1 MSDLSSS
8 ESNKSSSSPLLLL
21 LSIKKLPTVF
31 KKLPKLFKKFE
42 TNFLTGILIGAF
54 FSLLVNILTNQLS
67 EQIARQKSLEAL
79 EIEISNQHFL
89 NLAMINNYT
98 KGYYKEKEVFL
109 YQIFRYDDHVWKSLA
124 STTFFYSLPWKT
136 QALLSNYYQFTI
148 ERANSYFVDNDQIV
162 HGYQAKWVECVV
174 GRRTCTS
181 EATTLNN
188 IVTYYSGVQYD
199 WALTTDNNDYDIQ
212 KVFHPTRDRLNDPI
226 LSFLMGKE
234 ALPAIALPWKPA
246 K

>member
-8 ESNKSSSSPLLLL
+8 ESSKSSSNLLLL
-21 LSIKKLPTVF
+21 ILSIKKFSRVF
-31 KKLPKLFKKFE
+31 KKLPRFFKKFE
-42 TNFLTGILIGAF
+42 ANFLTGLLIGAI
-54 FSLLVNILTNQLS
+54 FSLLVNILTNQIDES
-67 EQIARQKSLEAL
+67 ITRQKSLEAL

-89 NLAMINNYT
+89 NLAMINSYK

-109 YQIFRYDDHVWKSLA
+109 YQLFRYDDHVWKSLA

-148 ERANSYFVDNDQIV
+148 ERANSYFADNDKIV
-162 HGYQAKWVECVV
+162 HEYQAKWVECVV
-174 GRRTCTS
+174 SGRTCTA

-199 WALTTDNNDYDIQ
+199 WALSTDQSDYDIQ
-212 KVFHPTRDRLNDPI
+212 KVFHPTRDRLNDPL
-226 LSFLMGKE
+226 LSLLMGRQ